1 MTTYN
6 PAIHHR
12 RSIRLKGYDYAQEG
26 LYFIT
31 ICCKDRLHLFGE
43 IKNGKMI
50 LNEFGE
56 KAEECWKEI
65 PNHFP
70 NVALHEY
77 VIMPNHVHGIIE
89 IKFNSK
95 KIEKNLPIESNLNDI
110 SKPVG
115 ANDFLK
121 PVGANNHSPLRVLK
135 NSNQRDLPHSPSKTI
150 GSIIR
155 GYKIGVTK
163 WIRQNSSIR
172 EIWQRN
178 YYDHIIQNE
187 SSLLR
192 ISNYIQNNPKNW
204 KEDKFYL

>member
-50 LNEFGE
+50 LNAFGE
-56 KAEECWKEI
+56 IAEECWLEI
-65 PNHFP
+65 PIHFP

-89 IKFNSK
+89 IKFNSN
-95 KIEKNLPIESNLNDI
+95 KIEKNLPIESNLNDF
-110 SKPVG
+110 V
-115 ANDFLK
+115 K
-121 PVGANNHSPLRVLK
+121 PVGANNHSPLRVLQH
-135 NSNQRDLPHSPSKTI
+135 SNQRDLPRSPSKTI

-172 EIWQRN
+172 DIWQRN
-178 YYDHIIQNE
+178 YYDHIIRNE
-187 SSLLR
+187 SSLFR
-192 ISNYIQNNPKNW
+192 ISIYIQNNPQNW